1 MCERTRPY
9 HHGDL
14 RRVLLDSALELVAD
28 GGPATVSLREVA
40 RRAGVSHAAPTHH
53 FGDKTGLMTALAA
66 EGWAQL
72 ADALATT
79 AARTSDFAELGVSYV
94 LFATD
99 HPGHFAIMRRPE
111 LVRSDDPDLTAARG
125 RAGELL
131 RHGAAHADAPAEP
144 ARVLAGWALVHG
156 LATLL
161 QEGNVVPSP
170 GDDVAALA
178 RSVTRQL
185 RSP

>member
-1 MCERTRPY
+1 M
-9 HHGDL
+9 
-14 RRVLLDSALELVAD
+14 DSALELVAD

-53 FGDKTGLMTALAA
+53 FSDKTGLMTALAA

-79 AARTSDFAELGVSYV
+79 AARTGDFAELGVSYV

-99 HPGHFAIMRRPE
+99 HPGYFSIMRRPE
-111 LVRSDDPDLTAARG
+111 LVRSDDPALTAARG

-131 RHGAAHADAPAEP
+131 RHGAAHDDAPAEP

-161 QEGNVVPSP
+161 QEGNVVPPP
-170 GDDVAALA
+170 GDDIAALA

-185 RSP
+185 QPP